1 MSSRDSESNKRKI
14 TRLTTAG
21 VLIALAFILSWIE
34 SLLPSFTGVPG
45 VKPGLANIAV
55 MCALYALGGKM
66 AIAVALVR
74 VVLSG
79 FMFTGMNAMLYSLA
93 GSALSLT
100 VMLLLRLPD
109 KFSVPAVSIAGGVA
123 HNAGQI
129 LLACVMLGRE
139 VLYYFP
145 VLVLSGT
152 IAGFVIGVIAAVLI
166 PRIAAITAR
175 R

>member
-1 MSSRDSESNKRKI
+1 MTKHDNERNKKRI

-21 VLIALAFILSWIE
+21 VLVALAFILSYLE

-45 VKPGLANIAV
+45 VKPGFANIAV
-55 MCALYALGGKM
+55 MCALYALGGKI
-66 AIAVALVR
+66 AVAVALVR

-93 GSALSLT
+93 GSALSLI
-100 VMLLLRLPD
+100 VMLLLRSTD
-109 KFSVPAVSIAGGVA
+109 KFSVPAVSIAGAVA

-129 LLACVMLGRE
+129 LLACLMLGNA

-145 VLVLSGT
+145 VLVLSGL
-152 IAGFVIGVIAAVLI
+152 ISGLIIGVIAALI
-166 PRIAAITAR
+166 VPRISSHIS
-175 R
+175 

>member
-1 MSSRDSESNKRKI
+1 MIKHDNERNKKRI

-21 VLIALAFILSWIE
+21 VLVALAFILSYLE

-45 VKPGLANIAV
+45 VKPGFANIAV
-55 MCALYALGGKM
+55 MCALYALGGKI
-66 AIAVALVR
+66 AVAVALVR

-93 GSALSLT
+93 GSALSLI
-100 VMLLLRLPD
+100 VMLLLRSTD
-109 KFSVPAVSIAGGVA
+109 KFSVPAVSIAGAVA

-129 LLACVMLGRE
+129 LLACLMLGKA

-145 VLVLSGT
+145 ILIISGLISGFIIGI
-152 IAGFVIGVIAAVLI
+152 IASLII
-166 PRIAAITAR
+166 PRIALTR
-175 R
+175 

>member
-1 MSSRDSESNKRKI
+1 MNSQDKNSNKKRI
-14 TRLTTAG
+14 TRLTPAG
-21 VLIALAFILSWIE
+21 VLIALAFILSYIE

-55 MCALYALGGKM
+55 MCALYVLGGKM
-66 AIAVALVR
+66 AVSVALVR

-100 VMLLLRLPD
+100 VMLLLRISN
-109 KFSVPAVSIAGGVA
+109 KFSTPAVSIAGCVA

-129 LLACVMLGRE
+129 LLAWLMLGRA

-145 VLVLSGT
+145 ALVISGT
-152 IAGFVIGVIAAVLI
+152 ISGLVIGILAGLLI
-166 PRIAAITAR
+166 PRITSILHK
-175 R
+175 

>member
-1 MSSRDSESNKRKI
+1 MTRHDNGSNKKTI

-79 FMFTGMNAMLYSLA
+79 FMFTGMNALLYSLA
-93 GSALSLT
+93 GSVLSLT

-129 LLACVMLGRE
+129 LLAWAMLGSS

-145 VLVLSGT
+145 VLILSGT
-152 IAGFVIGVIAAVLI
+152 VSGFVIGIIAALLI
-166 PRIAAITAR
+166 PRISILQD
-175 R
+175 

>member
-1 MSSRDSESNKRKI
+1 MTKHDNERNKKRI

-21 VLIALAFILSWIE
+21 VLVALAFILSYLE

-45 VKPGLANIAV
+45 VKPGFANIAV
-55 MCALYALGGKM
+55 MCALYALGGKI
-66 AIAVALVR
+66 AVAVALVR

-93 GSALSLT
+93 GSALSLI
-100 VMLLLRLPD
+100 VMLLLRSTD
-109 KFSVPAVSIAGGVA
+109 KFSVPAVSIAGAVA

-129 LLACVMLGRE
+129 LLACLMLGKA

-145 VLVLSGT
+145 ILIISGLISGFIIGI
-152 IAGFVIGVIAAVLI
+152 IASLII
-166 PRIAAITAR
+166 PRIALTR
-175 R
+175 